1 MLVPVQFLPYVDPLI
16 PLNENIPTKLAR
28 LSLNITT
35 LTSLI
40 EGAERRRLG
49 YLTAMF
55 TRSRQGKVDQAFACM
70 GTSNHEA

>member
-1 MLVPVQFLPYVDPLI
+1 MQSVPYVDPLI
-16 PLNENIPTKLAR
+16 PLNENIPAKLTR

-40 EGAERRRLG
+40 ESAERRNLG

-55 TRSRQGKVDQAFACM
+55 ARSRQGKVDQARTCINASRT
-70 GTSNHEA
+70 GA

>member
-1 MLVPVQFLPYVDPLI
+1 MQSVPYVDPLI
-16 PLNENIPTKLAR
+16 PLNENIPAKLTR

-40 EGAERRRLG
+40 ESAERRNLG

-55 TRSRQGKVDQAFACM
+55 ARSRQGKVDQARACINASRP
-70 GTSNHEA
+70 GA